1 MKARAILSVLMLV
14 WAACRDSTTPALDQL
29 AFITE
34 PTDAVAGSAFGR
46 AIRIEIR
53 DPNGYPVAG
62 ADAGVTLSVG
72 ANPGGAVLAGTLTRN
87 AVNGVATFSDV
98 RLDKAGTGYTLSA
111 TAPSMDPATSVPFS
125 VSPGAAA
132 RLRFLA
138 QPDTAEGQAPFSPA
152 VQVAIE
158 DAFDNVVTDAV
169 AEVTVALLANPAGVA
184 LSGITTVAA
193 ANGLARFDA
202 LSMALPGD
210 GYVLRASSAGL
221 TSASS
226 APFSVRITLVQV
238 DAGGL
243 HSCGVTVTSVAYCW
257 GGNASGQL
265 GDGTTT
271 ERVTPTPVAGNLR
284 FMQVSTGYEHTCGI
298 TSDGVTYCW
307 GRNDLGELGDGSNEQ
322 RPVPTPVAGGLTLAQ
337 VSGGSEHT
345 CGVTTDAV
353 AYCWGRND
361 LGQLGDST
369 TAQRGTPTAVAGALR
384 FRQISARIHTC
395 AVTPGNV
402 AYCWG
407 RDVEG
412 QLGDGTPIYYR
423 DSPTPVA
430 GNLTF
435 TLITVGDF
443 HTCGLS
449 TGKEAYCW
457 GEGWGATPAPISST
471 LIFARLDAGSR
482 HTCGVTT
489 GNLAYCWGDNIYGQL
504 GDGTTDSRAMPTP
517 VAGGLTFTLVTA
529 GNVHTCGV
537 TTGKVAYCWGYNSFG
552 GLGDGTT
559 QHRFAPV
566 RVAQ

>member
-1 MKARAILSVLMLV
+1 M
-14 WAACRDSTTPALDQL
+14 
-29 AFITE
+29 
-34 PTDAVAGSAFGR
+34 
-46 AIRIEIR
+46 
-53 DPNGYPVAG
+53 
-62 ADAGVTLSVG
+62 
-72 ANPGGAVLAGTLTRN
+72 
-87 AVNGVATFSDV
+87 
-98 RLDKAGTGYTLSA
+98 
-111 TAPSMDPATSVPFS
+111 
-125 VSPGAAA
+125 
-132 RLRFLA
+132 
-138 QPDTAEGQAPFSPA
+138 
-152 VQVAIE
+152 
-158 DAFDNVVTDAV
+158 
-169 AEVTVALLANPAGVA
+169 
-184 LSGITTVAA
+184 
-193 ANGLARFDA
+193 
-202 LSMALPGD
+202 
-210 GYVLRASSAGL
+210 
-221 TSASS
+221 
-226 APFSVRITLVQV
+226 
-238 DAGGL
+238 
-243 HSCGVTVTSVAYCW
+243 
-257 GGNASGQL
+257 
-265 GDGTTT
+265 
-271 ERVTPTPVAGNLR
+271 
-284 FMQVSTGYEHTCGI
+284 
-298 TSDGVTYCW
+298 
-307 GRNDLGELGDGSNEQ
+307 
-322 RPVPTPVAGGLTLAQ
+322 
-337 VSGGSEHT
+337 
-345 CGVTTDAV
+345 
-353 AYCWGRND
+353 
-361 LGQLGDST
+361 
-369 TAQRGTPTAVAGALR
+369 AGALR